1 MLPNLTLP
9 LVAPPLPDVVE
20 LIEKRTYLVVVRTL
34 THHREAAQQ
43 TVKRDEGELC
53 QVELMDLP
61 EDLLTRTC
69 IHCRLFLLVE
79 GIQSRIAVETVV
91 SSLGGELVA
100 GEQGGIIG
108 VI

>member
-20 LIEKRTYLVVVRTL
+20 LIEKRTYLVVVRPL

-53 QVELMDLP
+53 QVELMELS
-61 EDLLTRTC
+61 EDRLSRAR
-69 IHCRLFLLVE
+69 IHCRQFLLVE
-79 GIQSRIAVETVV
+79 GIQSRIAVEAIV
-91 SSLGGELVA
+91 SSLGREL
-100 GEQGGIIG
+100 GT
-108 VI
+108 